1 MKLAKEFVASLRW
14 VNKRFDPFFDACY
27 CKNCYPSELPSVIE
41 AGNAEYVIPRGWVR
55 IGLHVDPVTEEHY
68 AIWDKWI
75 VTFHG
80 TTIVAAHSILTN
92 RQFCL
97 PGDTLIDG
105 TVLGIRPGHIPNKKH
120 IYTSPTIAYSS
131 LPVYSPKTQFH
142 SLRTKRTYEVQIVLQ
157 CRQKPRSFTIQ
168 GETVGAKTKRI
179 CQFASNEKVEYFTE
193 IRASLVAYG
202 LLVRFHKV
210 SDDYDS

>member
-14 VNKRFDPFFDACY
+14 VNKLFDPFFDACY

-68 AIWDKWI
+68 AIWGKWI

-97 PGDTLIDG
+97 P
-105 TVLGIRPGHIPNKKH
+105 
-120 IYTSPTIAYSS
+120 
-131 LPVYSPKTQFH
+131 
-142 SLRTKRTYEVQIVLQ
+142 
-157 CRQKPRSFTIQ
+157 
-168 GETVGAKTKRI
+168 
-179 CQFASNEKVEYFTE
+179 
-193 IRASLVAYG
+193 
-202 LLVRFHKV
+202 
-210 SDDYDS
+210 